1 MTPPVSP
8 DQPGSDASADTAP
21 VLSGTDVTADP
32 DDLDTDTDEVPA
44 TSDPEQLTDD
54 ADLGG
59 AGGQGGA
66 G

>member
-1 MTPPVSP
+1 MTPPDSP

-32 DDLDTDTDEVPA
+32 DDLDTDEVPA
-44 TSDPEQLTDD
+44 TSDPEQLTD